1 MNREYTNGMSIPR
14 IVEYGFLFVLLAAVG
29 YVAWKVFAP
38 FMGVLA
44 LSVVVTVLAYP
55 LFERL
60 HYAAPWRKYPGISA
74 FLTVSIVYT
83 SIIGAVSILAAVVL
97 REARAIYTAL
107 SSDGTAT
114 LGSYIENIEHLVRVL
129 IPDFTINIADLVK
142 NTAGIVASN
151 VSGVFASTATT
162 IGLLFLSMLISFY
175 LLRDG
180 KRAIDYIISVSPL
193 NDIDDRK
200 VLDRIVGA
208 IRGIIFGVMVVAVIQ
223 SIMTMLGLTLFGIER
238 AILFGFIAAFAA
250 LIPGVGPGLF
260 VFVPLTVYL
269 AATGQYMTA
278 LGVGA
283 WGMIAVGTIDNILGP
298 ILMQRGGTSLHPLV
312 ILLSA
317 LGGIAAFGLI
327 GFVIGPV
334 IMSIFV
340 ALLEIYAAHVVKKHQ
355 ENGIIETQ

>member
-129 IPDFTINIADLVK
+129 IPDFTINRRYRRIKRKWRLCINRNNDRTSISLDAYF
-142 NTAGIVASN
+142 I
-151 VSGVFASTATT
+151 
-162 IGLLFLSMLISFY
+162 LS
-175 LLRDG
+175 
-180 KRAIDYIISVSPL
+180 
-193 NDIDDRK
+193 
-200 VLDRIVGA
+200 
-208 IRGIIFGVMVVAVIQ
+208 
-223 SIMTMLGLTLFGIER
+223 LT
-238 AILFGFIAAFAA
+238 
-250 LIPGVGPGLF
+250 
-260 VFVPLTVYL
+260 
-269 AATGQYMTA
+269 
-278 LGVGA
+278 
-283 WGMIAVGTIDNILGP
+283 
-298 ILMQRGGTSLHPLV
+298 
-312 ILLSA
+312 
-317 LGGIAAFGLI
+317 
-327 GFVIGPV
+327 
-334 IMSIFV
+334 
-340 ALLEIYAAHVVKKHQ
+340 
-355 ENGIIETQ
+355 